1 MKQNPTMHIGK
12 IGVSFLH
19 CNSLKHDHQ
28 HTFRVGLVWL
38 CLPTYP
44 QWGQIISEILSS
56 FFCLFVC
63 FDGDLHRRMNEYP
76 CWHWHLHMLPPG
88 CFVQL
93 QKSFGP
99 ILWQRT
105 DRQTQMYVL
114 IENELLTWTQ
124 QALLLCVV
132 PVDDAA
138 VKGTPPFTF
147 HKSSAPPQPN

>member
-1 MKQNPTMHIGK
+1 MKKNPTMHIGK

-28 HTFRVGLVWL
+28 HTYRVGLVWL

-44 QWGQIISEILSS
+44 QWVQIISEIVSS
-56 FFCLFVC
+56 FLFLFTYVCLIWGS
-63 FDGDLHRRMNEYP
+63 DSLAALHTNMET
-76 CWHWHLHMLPPG
+76 CAVIQL
-88 CFVQL
+88 QL
-93 QKSFGP
+93 QKGVGP
-99 ILWQRT
+99 ILWQGT